1 MSVFIG
7 MPLSRLENFL
17 KNVTGN
23 VIYVNPEELD
33 ATDDISNK
41 GSSRARP
48 FKTIQRALIEA
59 ARFSYQVGGSN
70 DKFDKTTILISPG
83 THFIDNRPGLQIDAS
98 GSLTDVNGTAATI
111 DQFSIG
117 TNFDIQDRN
126 NVLHKFNSATGGVI
140 IPRGTS
146 LVGQDLRKTKIKP
159 KFVPQPDNDS
169 IANTAIFK
177 VTGGCFFY
185 GFSFF
190 DAEPSDRIFKDYTS
204 NVYAPNYSHHKV
216 TCFEYADGVNV
227 ISGKGNTDLD
237 MYYSKLTLAYGVNSG
252 RALPVYPSNTDFEK
266 SIDETRIVGAISQV
280 GSVSISDI
288 YSGGNPTDAVATPIV
303 TVITET
309 NHSFDVGTP
318 ILIQGIDDSNYD
330 GSYIVSQVLSDTSFT
345 YAVPSTPSS
354 TATPN
359 LSGKTAIV
367 KIESDTVSSASP
379 YIFNCSIRS
388 VFGICGLN
396 ADGSKATG
404 FKSMVVA
411 QFTGIALNK
420 DDNAYV
426 KYNTSTGVWQD
437 QAALGSGVSLHTDS
451 LARHKPSY
459 QNYHIRVSN
468 NGVIQAVSVFAIGYA
483 QHFFTTT
490 GGDMSITNSNSNFG
504 AKSLEADKFR
514 FEAFLK
520 DDKGYITEIIPPQN
534 NFAKESTVTFLP
546 LDVEATVGASTDTK
560 LYINGFK
567 QKDNKPNTILNGFN
581 LGAKIGDILQVGIG
595 NTVYG
600 ADILMPVPQTDPDER
615 VSAKKEILVGRVSG
629 INSITGNTFTL
640 QSDHKFVNG
649 ETVRVYSEN
658 GSLPDGLDY
667 NRVYN
672 VITTSLNADQIQLAS
687 TLNNAVAGNE
697 ITGINN
703 SGGILRVVS
712 RVADKEAGDVG
723 HPVQYDN
730 SGWFINVGVG
740 NSLSAAITANQS
752 SVTPKTR
759 SSFIKRTL
767 DRREDLEKNYS
778 LKYIIPQSSSL
789 ASAPISGFS
798 IEDTSTV
805 PDDTNYQNDNNV
817 LSDETNLRSK
827 TNIINASWG
836 GNVGIITAEY
846 PHGLK
851 VGHTVQIYRL
861 RSTNNTSGT
870 DNSGFNGIFV
880 VSSVTNATTF
890 GVGLNTNPGGI
901 STITEGIPYTFHD
914 RTIVGSGRTFS
925 PYFVRRDYNQ
935 SFQIHE
941 TQEVLEYKQGVQD
954 GEYNLTLRGYISQ
967 PEVSPFSTT
976 TNYFGQ
982 DIIDIVPSQDLDNRD
997 YDPKEAVSY
1006 AVRDEIGK
1014 VETNDP
1020 ERSIT
1025 KEGINAFLREVG
1037 VVKNIDSTA
1046 TSSGELTINTSVDHG
1061 FNGVVGIQS
1070 ITGGAQYGTNS
1081 GNAEFYYNVRLEG
1094 GTGEGAT
1101 ADVTVSA
1108 ASTIS
1113 SITLSNPGSGYSIDD
1128 TLTVRGVP
1136 FHTPGTDCTLG
1147 ISKIL
1152 NNVGDAVQIVGVSSE
1167 SYDGLYRIKSV
1178 VDKNTFTVNGSAD
1191 ASGTGGHV
1199 YHVGIS
1205 TGITNITHDAISGIA
1220 TVQLSGDIGLR
1231 RGDQIVIDGATDFAS
1246 IYNGTFF
1253 ISDRVGYG
1261 TSLAVNIGIT
1271 SNAPAFTGVATAHG
1285 TGISVRGHGR
1295 NIPLYG
1301 GYTTKLNNDITSTS
1315 TGVTFADK
1323 GDLRRGDFLI
1333 IEDEIVMISNSAIT
1347 TVIRGVLGT
1356 NAVAHT
1362 KEVSVR
1368 RIKPLPI
1375 ENRRYSVLRASGH
1388 TFEYVGF
1395 GPGNYSTAMP
1405 QVQDRVRSEEE
1416 ELIAQSLQTRGGFV
1430 VYTGMNDQGDF
1441 YIGNVKI
1448 DSATNKLKFVG
1459 GVGGRGGGEVGDTVL
1474 PADATFDNLVADT
1487 SFQSNGDT
1495 EVIDLLLKG
1504 NRSGDI
1510 GNSVFVGI
1518 HAGDIAPTSNVDNI
1532 LLRTNFDKGGYLGW
1546 VKTGGSWA
1554 RFGPI
1559 SKSETTQSYAFD
1571 TLEVAG
1577 VSTFSSSINVTGTAS
1592 VTGDVTASGTVTA
1605 EQLTTTDDAS
1615 VGDALTV
1622 GGTATADTFVGKGV
1636 IPVGGIIMWSGT
1648 DGSIPSNW
1656 QLCDGTNG
1664 TPNLIDRFIVGRGSA
1679 YAADATGGSADAVI
1693 VTHDH
1698 TATSSVTD
1706 SGHDHHL
1713 FKSGNYGANQN
1724 QGASNLTTTNFPAS
1738 GTGPSGK
1745 YEGYNIWGQGSEPDV
1760 GLSSSEST
1768 GITVGTTMT
1777 EEGVSG
1783 TNKNLPPYYA
1793 IAYIMRMS

>member
-59 ARFSYQVGGSN
+59 ARFSYQVGGNN

-83 THFIDNRPGLQIDAS
+83 VHYIDNRPGLQINTS
-98 GSLTDVNGTAATI
+98 GTLTDVNGTAATI
-111 DQFSIG
+111 DQLSIG
-117 TNFDIQDRN
+117 SNFDIQDPN
-126 NVLHKFNSATGGVI
+126 NVLYKFNGADGGVI

-169 IANTAIFK
+169 ISSTAIFR
-177 VTGGCFFY
+177 VTGATFFY

-190 DAEPSDRIFKDYTS
+190 DADPSDRIFRDYTS

-216 TCFEYADGVNV
+216 TCFEYADGTNV

-237 MYYSKLTLAYGVNSG
+237 MYYYKLTLAYGTNSG
-252 RALPVYPSNTDFEK
+252 RAIPVYPTNTDFEK

-280 GSVSISDI
+280 GSISISDI
-288 YSGGNPTDAVATPIV
+288 YSGANPTDAVATPIV
-303 TVITET
+303 TVITAT
-309 NHSFDVGTP
+309 NHNFEVGTP
-318 ILIQGIDDSNYD
+318 VLIQGISDADYD
-330 GSYIVSQVLSDTSFT
+330 GSYIVSQILSDTSFT
-345 YAVPSTPSS
+345 YSVPSTPSS

-359 LSGKTAIV
+359 LSGLNPIV

-388 VFGICGLN
+388 VFGLCGLN
-396 ADGSKATG
+396 ADGSKSTG

-426 KYNTSTGVWQD
+426 KYNTTTGVWQD
-437 QAALGSGVSLHTDS
+437 QAALGSAVSLHTDS
-451 LARHKPSY
+451 LAKHKPSY

-468 NGVIQAVSVFAIGYA
+468 NGIIQAVSVFAIGYA
-483 QHFFTTT
+483 QHFHATT

-520 DDKGYITEIIPPQN
+520 DDKGFIREILPPQN
-534 NFAKESTVTFLP
+534 NFAKETSVGFLP
-546 LDVEATVGASTDTK
+546 LDVEATVGVSTDIK
-560 LYINGFK
+560 VYINDFK
-567 QKDNKPNTILNGFN
+567 QQDNKPNVVLNGFA
-581 LGAKIGDILQVGIG
+581 LGAKTGDKLNVSIG

-600 ADILMPVPQTDPDER
+600 ADIVMPVPQTDPDQR
-615 VSAKKEILVGRVSG
+615 VSGEKEIFVGRVSG

-640 QSDHKFVNG
+640 QSDHKFING

-667 NRVYN
+667 NRVYHA
-672 VITTSLNADQIQLAS
+672 ITASLNADQIQLAS

-697 ITGINN
+697 ISGINN
-703 SGGILRVVS
+703 SGGSLRIVS
-712 RVADKEAGDVG
+712 KVSDKEAGDVG
-723 HPVQYDN
+723 HPVQYDT
-730 SGWFINVGVG
+730 SGWYVNVGVG
-740 NSLSAAITANQS
+740 NTLSSAITANQS
-752 SVTPKTR
+752 AITPKTR

-767 DRREDLEKNYS
+767 DRREVSEKNYGV
-778 LKYIIPQSSSL
+778 KYVIPQDSNL
-789 ASAPISGFS
+789 ASAPIAGFS
-798 IEDTSTV
+798 IAETSTV
-805 PDDTNYQNDNNV
+805 PDDINYQNDNNV
-817 LSDETNLRSK
+817 LTSSSNLRTK
-827 TNIINASWG
+827 NTIINAAWG
-836 GNVGIITAEY
+836 GNVGIITAEQ

-851 VGHTVQIYRL
+851 VGHTVQVYRV
-861 RSTNNTSGT
+861 RSSSNTSGT

-880 VSSVTNATTF
+880 VSAVPSDTSF
-890 GVGLNTNPGGI
+890 RVGLNTDPGGI
-901 STITEGIPYTFHD
+901 TTITTGTPYTFHD
-914 RTIVGSGRTFS
+914 RSIVGSGRTFS
-925 PYFVRRDYNQ
+925 PYFVKRDFNTSY
-935 SFQIHE
+935 QIQGTTE
-941 TQEVLEYKQGVQD
+941 IQEYKQGVQD
-954 GEYNLTLRGYISQ
+954 GEYDLTLRGYISQ

-982 DIIDIVPSQDLDNRD
+982 DITDIVPSEDADNRN
-997 YDPKEAVSY
+997 YDPKAAVSY

-1025 KEGINAFLREVG
+1025 KEGINSLLREVG
-1037 VVKNIDSTA
+1037 IVKNIDTA
-1046 TSSGELTINTSVDHG
+1046 ATGSGTLTINTVVDHG

-1070 ITGGAQYGTNS
+1070 ITGGAQYGSNS

-1094 GTGEGAT
+1094 GAGEGAT

-1113 SITLSNPGSGYSIDD
+1113 GITLSNPGSGYNVNDI
-1128 TLTVRGVP
+1128 LTVRGVP
-1136 FHTPGTDCTLG
+1136 FHTPGTDSTVG
-1147 ISKIL
+1147 ISEIS
-1152 NNVGDAVQIVGVSSE
+1152 NNVGDAVEIVGVSSE
-1167 SYDGLYRIKSV
+1167 SYDGLYRIKEV
-1178 VDKNTFTVNGSAD
+1178 TDKNTFTVNGSAD
-1191 ASGTGGHV
+1191 GAGTGGHV

-1205 TGITNITHDAISGIA
+1205 TGIVDITHDAISGIA
-1220 TVQLSGDIGLR
+1220 TVQLSGDVGLR
-1231 RGDQIVIDGATDFAS
+1231 RGDQIVIAGATDFAT
-1246 IYNGTFF
+1246 IYNGTHF
-1253 ISDRVGYG
+1253 ITDRVGYG
-1261 TSLAVNIGIT
+1261 TSLSVNIGIT
-1271 SNAPAFTGVATAHG
+1271 SNAPAYTGVATAHG
-1285 TGISVRGHGR
+1285 TGISIRGNGR
-1295 NIPLYG
+1295 GIPLYG
-1301 GYTTKLNNDITSTS
+1301 GHTTKLNNDITSTS
-1315 TGVTFADK
+1315 TGVTLANK
-1323 GDLRRGDFLI
+1323 GNLRRGDFLI
-1333 IEDEIVMISNSAIT
+1333 IEDEIVMVSNSAVT

-1368 RIKPLPI
+1368 KIKPIPT

-1405 QVQDRVRSEEE
+1405 QVQDRVRSQEE

-1430 VYTGMNDQGDF
+1430 VYTGMNDAGDF

-1448 DSATNKLKFVG
+1448 DSATNSLKFVG
-1459 GVGGRGGGEVGDTVL
+1459 GIGGRGGGAVGDTVL
-1474 PADATFDNLVADT
+1474 PADATFDNLVADQ

-1495 EVIDLLLKG
+1495 EVIDILLKG

-1518 HAGDIAPTSNVDNI
+1518 HAGNTAPTSNVDNI
-1532 LLRTNFDKGGYLGW
+1532 LFRTSFDKGGYLGW
-1546 VKTGGSWA
+1546 VKTGTSWA

-1559 SKSETTQSYAFD
+1559 SKSETTQSYSFD
-1571 TLEVAG
+1571 TLEVVG
-1577 VSTFSSSINVTGTAS
+1577 VSTFSSAVNVTGTTTI
-1592 VTGDVTASGTVTA
+1592 TGDLTASATVTA
-1605 EQLTTTDDAS
+1605 EQITSTDDINA
-1615 VGDALTV
+1615 VDDITA
-1622 GGTATADTFVGKGV
+1622 GGTVTATDFVGNGT
-1636 IPVGGIIMWSGT
+1636 IPIGGIIMWSGT
-1648 DGSIPSNW
+1648 DAGVPSNW
-1656 QLCDGTNG
+1656 ALCDGSSG

-1679 YAADATGGSADAVI
+1679 YAADATGGSAN
-1693 VTHDH
+1693 
-1698 TATSSVTD
+1698 ATLVSHS
-1706 SGHDHHL
+1706 H
-1713 FKSGNYGANQN
+1713 
-1724 QGASNLTTTNFPAS
+1724 TTNSTSKTLTGAVTKISEGFNAS
-1738 GTGPSGK
+1738 GTATGVFTKTNDGNNNITESLSNSPVSGFTMDATHTH
-1745 YEGYNIWGQGSEPDV
+1745 GTDTQGSAA
-1760 GLSSSEST
+1760 S
-1768 GITVGTTMT
+1768 
-1777 EEGVSG
+1777 
-1783 TNKNLPPYYA
+1783 NANLPPYYA
-1793 IAYIMRMS
+1793 IAYIMRIS